1 MQRPLIVFIA
11 VGIVLCMH
19 VTGCASLPSTP
30 SESQPVENPDPLEN
44 INRPMDKMN
53 NFLDRHIGEPIAD
66 GYVKVIPPDVRLS
79 VSNFF
84 DNLGY
89 LNVILH
95 DFLQGKGQQGFQDS
109 SRFLVNTTAGI
120 GGLFDVATLMG
131 LEAHNEDFGQTLGT
145 WGADKGAYLVLPVFG
160 PDTVRNVPDIV
171 TSAATNIFFYV
182 ATPVI
187 APLAVLKFVDR
198 RARADQAIRFRDESA
213 VEPYLFT
220 REAYLQH
227 RRFLVYDGN
236 PPMKDLFLDESY
248 VEDGSLES
256 DSTLVDGQK

>member
-1 MQRPLIVFIA
+1 
-11 VGIVLCMH
+11 MH
-19 VTGCASLPSTP
+19 ITGCAGLSSTP
-30 SESQPVENPDPLEN
+30 SESPPVENPDPLEK

-53 NFLDRHIGEPIAD
+53 NFLDRHIGKPVAD
-66 GYVKVIPPDVRLS
+66 GYVTVVHPDIRLS

-95 DFLQGKGQQGFQDS
+95 DFLQGKGKQGFQDS
-109 SRFLVNTTAGI
+109 SRFLVNTTIGI
-120 GGLFDVATLMG
+120 GGLFDVATGMG
-131 LEAHNEDFGQTLGT
+131 LEEHNEDFGQTLGT
-145 WGADKGAYLVLPVFG
+145 WGADEGAYLVLPVFG

-171 TSAATNIFFYV
+171 TSAVTNIFFYV
-182 ATPVI
+182 TTPII

-227 RRFLVYDGN
+227 RTFLVYDGN
-236 PPMKDLFLDESY
+236 PPTEELFLDEIY
-248 VEDGSLES
+248 VEDGNPES
-256 DSTLVDGQK
+256 ASTSIDGQK